1 MRSQT
6 ILVACSDVFRAELI
20 ARYLQAAGYLTRTTT
35 LGHSAWQIMLKEQPL
50 LVVLDWN
57 MPDLSSLAIVRRAR
71 ANSRLNYIP
80 IILMGEEISDAQ
92 KVMGL
97 EAGADLCLA
106 EALQPKVLVA
116 RVRALLRRVYV
127 QPEIFDPSQ

>member
-1 MRSQT
+1 MRSQA
-6 ILVACSDVFRAELI
+6 ILVACSDGFRAELI
-20 ARYLQAAGYLTRTTT
+20 ARCLQDAGYFTRTTT
-35 LGHSAWQIMLKEQPL
+35 LGHSAWQIMLKEQPIA
-50 LVVLDWN
+50 VVLDWN

-71 ANSRLNYIP
+71 SNSRLEFIP
-80 IILMGEEISDAQ
+80 IILMGEEITDVQ

-127 QPEIFDPSQ
+127 EPEIFDPSQ

>member
-20 ARYLQAAGYLTRTTT
+20 ARYLQEAGYLTRTTT
-35 LGHSAWQIMLKEQPL
+35 LGHSAWQVMLKERPM

-71 ANSRLNYIP
+71 ANPRLEYIP
-80 IILMGEEISDAQ
+80 IILMGEEINDAQ

-106 EALQPKVLVA
+106 EALQQKVLVA

-127 QPEIFDPSQ
+127 EPQI